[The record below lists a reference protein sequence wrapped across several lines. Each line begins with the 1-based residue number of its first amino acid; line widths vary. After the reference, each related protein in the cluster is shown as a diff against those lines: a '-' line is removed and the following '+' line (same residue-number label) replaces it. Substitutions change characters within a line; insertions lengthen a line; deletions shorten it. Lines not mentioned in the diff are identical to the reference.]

1 VTITSIEVSQASLG
15 FQSGLIQNWQ
25 RGFGV
30 KSSDIWCRF
39 RIVAVGLLTLG
50 AGATSLWL
58 GVGGTLAAGT
68 MAWDS
73 LRELANFCRSPA
85 RCKIELHALVVT
97 EFSDICL

>member
-1 VTITSIEVSQASLG
+1 MHHIMSHHENTKQKEYRGKLDPSHLG

-39 RIVAVGLLTLG
+39 RIVAVGLLTLA

-73 LRELANFCRSPA
+73 LHELANFCRSLW
-85 RCKIELHALVVT
+85 R
-97 EFSDICL
+97 